1 MARKIGINAPF
12 LDDGLKAKIEAEAQ
26 AHGFETIYFKDNQEA
41 CAGSDGC
48 EVLFGSFPT
57 EAIKGDKALKWIHCS
72 FAGVDKVVS
81 DDIYPNENVIVTNS
95 AGGYGVTISEHMIAV
110 TLMMMRRMPEYAELT
125 AQRGWRIIGN
135 IHSIMNSVITIVGMG
150 DIGTNFARRVKAMG
164 AACVRGVRR
173 TDKPGPDCYDEV
185 YTIDNLDEAI
195 KGADVV
201 ALCVPGTDETT
212 HLIDQRRL
220 SLMKDGAYLVNV
232 GRGWAIDQP
241 ALIKALE
248 SGKLAGAALDVTV
261 PEPLP
266 KDDPLW
272 SAPNILITPH
282 VSGNMSL
289 DITRELVT
297 GMFCKNIGKY
307 ARGEKLDNLVD
318 RKAGY

>member
-1 MARKIGINAPF
+1 MDKIGINAAF
-12 LDDGLKAKIEAEAQ
+12 LDESLITKINEVASAN
-26 AHGFETIYFKDNQEA
+26 GFETVYFADNDDA
-41 CAGSDGC
+41 VKNSDGC
-48 EVLFGSFPT
+48 EVMFGNFPP
-57 EAIKGDKALKWIHCS
+57 EAIKANKSLKWLACS

-81 DDIYPNENVIVTNS
+81 DELYANPDVIVTNS
-95 AGGYGVTISEHMIAV
+95 AGGYGITISEHMICV
-110 TLMMMRRMPEYAELT
+110 TLMMMRRMPEYAELV
-125 AQRGWRIIGN
+125 ANRGWKIIGD
-135 IHSIMNSVITIVGMG
+135 IKSIMRSTVTIVGMG
-150 DIGTNFARRVKAMG
+150 DIGTNYAKRVKAMG

-173 TDKPGPDCYDEV
+173 TQKPGPDCYDEV
-185 YTIDNLDEAI
+185 YTIDQLDEAI

-201 ALCVPGTDETT
+201 ALCVPGTDATT
-212 HLIDQRRL
+212 HLIDERRL

-248 SGKLAGAALDVTV
+248 SGKLAGAALDVVV

-266 KDDPLW
+266 ADDPLW

-289 DITRELVT
+289 DITREIVVD
-297 GMFCKNIGKY
+297 MFCNNIPRYVK
-307 ARGEKLDNLVD
+307 GEPMTNLVD